1 MNPIRVRPAGPEC
14 RYPGSQPRGTAAHRR
29 YPRRLRLDLLIV
41 LVMRDR
47 IGRGCSGARCREP
60 PQNGWVLAAPR
71 ISQGLAN
78 RFTAEVNRFA
88 EGHVTNGD
96 DPQKPWN
103 IRIEWERSSANTTVV
118 HVCGDLRGDAAASL
132 RRTLAGQLTGTPELL
147 VINLSNTVEIDS
159 EGIDALH
166 SVAELADEDDIRFC
180 LVVPPEGAVRT
191 CPKLVE
197 LTGTFQTFSSIT
209 EALQHPHDRAPC
221 PGGSHEI
228 CS

>member
-1 MNPIRVRPAGPEC
+1 MGGFWPL
-14 RYPGSQPRGTAAHRR
+14 RGYRR
-29 YPRRLRLDLLIV
+29 AW
-41 LVMRDR
+41 LVD
-47 IGRGCSGARCREP
+47 S
-60 PQNGWVLAAPR
+60 LA
-71 ISQGLAN
+71 Q
-78 RFTAEVNRFA
+78 VNRFA
-88 EGHVTNGD
+88 KGHPTND
-96 DPQKPWN
+96 VNPQKPWN

-118 HVCGDLRGDAAASL
+118 HVRGDLRGDGAASL

-159 EGIDALH
+159 DGIDALH
-166 SVAELADEDDIRFC
+166 SVAVLADEDDIRFC

-191 CPKLVE
+191 WPKLVE
-197 LTGTFQTFSSIT
+197 LTRTFQTFSSIT